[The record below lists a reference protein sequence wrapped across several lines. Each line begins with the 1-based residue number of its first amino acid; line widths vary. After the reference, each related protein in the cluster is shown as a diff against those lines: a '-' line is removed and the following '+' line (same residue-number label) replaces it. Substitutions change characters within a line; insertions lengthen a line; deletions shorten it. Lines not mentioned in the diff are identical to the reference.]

1 MNKKFNIVTKFDVVE
16 KAADSGTLVVEGY
29 ANTTDKDRHGDIIL
43 QEAWT
48 KGGLD
53 NYLKNPI
60 ILAFHDHSK
69 PIGKMVD
76 YFLDSKGLKIVAE
89 ISKAAGNLYDL
100 VKEGIVKS
108 FSVGFMVKD
117 ADYDATTDI
126 FVIKDVELFEVSVV
140 SVPANP
146 SSVFSVRKN
155 FESEEEYNEFK
166 KEFSEMTEENKE
178 VVKPT
183 AEEANATKAVEI
195 ENLVN
200 TLAASFAEKFE
211 KQSADVNAALE
222 LILES
227 KKKEK
232 ETMSNDVTVENNV
245 EKLIKDLEARFADKE
260 KSLSEALDGV
270 RSELKEKASELEALQ
285 RNKMTFEDRATRPDI
300 KAKDIDNAVMIAKV
314 LGRKV
319 NETRFGGQLIEKAG
333 PHLTN
338 MNEDW
343 EQQFSLRLEND
354 IRQRLVVEPVVTRR
368 IPMQAPSFH
377 FPTNPEAG
385 YGEWIASTD
394 FRSADGSSTGTA
406 ADHTLLDKTLIAY
419 KLAAKE
425 YLGYEEEEDTLLPL
439 MSIVRDAV
447 MRRMAKSIDKAVL
460 RGTATVGTDP
470 LTGLA
475 KFAADVAGNA
485 YTTSLDISNGDKFS
499 VATAQAMRRQLGVWG
514 LTPSDLVYILSQEC
528 YYDLL
533 DDPDFRTM
541 DLVGDR
547 ATIITGQ
554 VGMIAGTPVLLSGE
568 FEAKADT
575 KFGAVLVNPS
585 NFIIGNLRNIMV
597 ERDRNIEDQKNIL
610 VATLRMGF
618 TNIIAE
624 KGVAVQKWVA

>member
-377 FPTNPEAG
+377 FPINPEAG

-394 FRSADGSSTGTA
+394 FRSTDGSSTGTA

>member
-377 FPTNPEAG
+377 FPINPEAG
-385 YGEWIASTD
+385 YGEWIASAD
-394 FRSADGSSTGTA
+394 FRSIDGSSTGTA